1 LDQFPCSST
10 LSADY
15 QPAQQYF
22 VLTSYLDVTLDDCS
36 RLSFS
41 SRFEQSHRSSTSSC
55 MALFEFFLLDLLS
68 LNLQKAI
75 FMVLAG
81 PQTSISDLFPFVQY
95 VAAMIALFAQC
106 ADRLGNKLEASHRK
120 GEPVEMESLY
130 SRMALDVIG
139 KAVFNYEFDS
149 LSHDTGIVEVRAFG
163 QVEVPKDRLEMRF
176 RSGGCVIQK
185 VGACSNMPGCADSG
199 VFD

>member
-1 LDQFPCSST
+1 
-10 LSADY
+10 
-15 QPAQQYF
+15 
-22 VLTSYLDVTLDDCS
+22 
-36 RLSFS
+36 
-41 SRFEQSHRSSTSSC
+41 
-55 MALFEFFLLDLLS
+55 MALFEFFLLHLLS
-68 LNLQKAI
+68 LNLQKVI
-75 FMVLAG
+75 LIVLVG
-81 PQTSISDLFPFVQY
+81 PQTSNSDLFPFVQY

-163 QVEVPKDRLEMRF
+163 PVKCGKTGLKCDLEA
-176 RSGGCVIQK
+176 VA
-185 VGACSNMPGCADSG
+185 V
-199 VFD
+199 